1 MLATISCTILA
12 GLAFIFFVYVN
23 AKIQED
29 TDRSIE
35 HVKDHQQWQDSERE
49 RLMHRCADIE
59 RKQEE
64 MMKWLEDLKMLYEE
78 HRNEVSKVL
87 IQNGEN
93 RKAISRL
100 SHALEIVI
108 AKVEELKQQ

>member
-1 MLATISCTILA
+1 MT
-12 GLAFIFFVYVN
+12 
-23 AKIQED
+23 
-29 TDRSIE
+29 
-35 HVKDHQQWQDSERE
+35 
-49 RLMHRCADIE
+49 
-59 RKQEE
+59 
-64 MMKWLEDLKMLYEE
+64 KWLEDLKMLYEE

-108 AKVEELKQQ
+108 EKVEELRQQ

>member
-1 MLATISCTILA
+1 MLVNISCTILV
-12 GLAFIFFVYVN
+12 GLACILYVYVN

-29 TDRSIE
+29 TDREIG

-59 RKQEE
+59 KKQEE
-64 MMKWLEDLKMLYEE
+64 MTKWLEDLKMLYEE

-108 AKVEELKQQ
+108 EKVEELRQQ